1 MGELSS
7 EVLIYIQKVKLYFEK
22 YDDTK
27 KYFASDV
34 DDETFYNH
42 ITEIA
47 VKNYNKKGEPTLSED
62 QFEFLRKTMTVL
74 SIVKN
79 NNLPKIPL
87 WMDLGKFG
95 KICSN

>member
-7 EVLIYIQKVKLYFEK
+7 EVLIYIQKIKLYFEK
-22 YDDTK
+22 HDEFK
-27 KYFASDV
+27 KYFASDI

-47 VKNYNKKGEPTLSED
+47 VKNHEKTGDPTLSEE

-74 SIVKN
+74 TMVKN
-79 NNLPKIPL
+79 NKFPKIPL
-87 WMDLGKFG
+87 WMDLGKYG